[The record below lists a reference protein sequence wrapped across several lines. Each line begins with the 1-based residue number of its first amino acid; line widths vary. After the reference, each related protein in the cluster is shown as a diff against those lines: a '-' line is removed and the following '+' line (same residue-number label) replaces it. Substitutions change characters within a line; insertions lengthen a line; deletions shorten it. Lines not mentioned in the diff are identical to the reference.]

1 MFGNSWI
8 SKKLRG
14 HFELNDFNMLERHR
28 HLARPMQYNWH
39 ERHPLPPHNRRNT
52 MSTLY
57 NSFGRNVMALMAAL
71 LIGTTFV
78 VAATG
83 PAMVTP
89 AVNNDIIA

>member
-1 MFGNSWI
+1 
-8 SKKLRG
+8 
-14 HFELNDFNMLERHR
+14 
-28 HLARPMQYNWH
+28 
-39 ERHPLPPHNRRNT
+39 

-57 NSFGRNVMALMAAL
+57 NSFGRNVMALMVAL

-78 VAATG
+78 AATTG